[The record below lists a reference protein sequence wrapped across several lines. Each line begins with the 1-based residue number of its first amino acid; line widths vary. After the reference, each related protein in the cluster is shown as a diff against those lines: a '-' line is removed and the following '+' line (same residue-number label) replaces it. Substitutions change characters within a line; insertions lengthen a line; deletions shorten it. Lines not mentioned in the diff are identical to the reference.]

1 MGTQEEV
8 RENRFLRGQNRC
20 KWVNFDRNM
29 IPWDSGRTTIVKSPA
44 LICIYPQFV
53 QRIYCNGHFSGGY
66 FMVFG
71 RSDRALKGPERSQSP
86 RIDED
91 DALNMAPELMDR
103 VESSYG
109 NL

>member
-1 MGTQEEV
+1 MRQKV
-8 RENRFLRGQNRC
+8 FLRGQNRSNR
-20 KWVNFDRNM
+20 VGIDSYI
-29 IPWDSGRTTIVKSPA
+29 IPRIPGRIIVAKSPA
-44 LICIYPQFV
+44 LICISPQFV

-66 FMVFG
+66 FMVLG

-91 DALNMAPELMDR
+91 DALNMAPEVVDR

-109 NL
+109 NF